1 MQLHPAQ
8 SAVGKANRRDTLQ
21 LAPSATT
28 VSLEKKRSDLD
39 AHTCCDG
46 LNLRDRANDIEF
58 HSLILSQNRCSSKTT
73 EYIDQRIKV
82 TKDHVSQNLLDIN
95 RTCQTQGAVH
105 TSIPWSVYQQY
116 TCNAPNTVDSYTGR
130 SRLGPISQIAYP
142 ENVFFS
148 LSSANNCSP
157 GW

>member
-8 SAVGKANRRDTLQ
+8 SAVGKANRCDTLQ

-28 VSLEKKRSDLD
+28 VSLEKKRTDLD

-58 HSLILSQNRCSSKTT
+58 HSLILSQNRCSSKTI
-73 EYIDQRIKV
+73 EYTDQRIKV

-95 RTCQTQGAVH
+95 RTCQTHGAVH
-105 TSIPWSVYQQY
+105 TSIHWSVYYQY
-116 TCNAPNTVDSYTGR
+116 TCNAPRTVDSYAGCSGR
-130 SRLGPISQIAYP
+130 GPISQIAHP
-142 ENVFFS
+142 SSVSS
-148 LSSANNCSP
+148 LSHP
-157 GW
+157 